1 MGIVI
6 YLILCAFMA
15 LLDLC
20 KQWGDL
26 SNGGMYH
33 ALSDIVIITAC
44 LVYAGVKVVEYGVL

>member
-1 MGIVI
+1 MII

-33 ALSDIVIITAC
+33 ALADIVIITAC
-44 LVYAGVKVVEYGVL
+44 LVYAGIKVVEYGVL